1 MPNKLDEILAKL
13 PPEQQEKVKAQ
24 VESIKANNNLV
35 SSGQDAS
42 EILPYDG
49 YKPQS
54 NNSGEFENQRG
65 LSLKQQEFEGMEEIA
80 KAKTDLVSGGQEVND
95 TLSYDGPLGKVIN
108 GKNKPQEAKGKDT
121 GRSF

>member
-24 VESIKANNNLV
+24 VEAIKANNNLV

-54 NNSGEFENQRG
+54 NNSGGGNIRE
-65 LSLKQQEFEGMEEIA
+65 LSLAQQEKAEKSEQLTIA
-80 KAKTDLVSGGQEVND
+80 NTPVISGGQEVND
-95 TLSYDGPLGKVIN
+95 TPSYDGPLGKVFSE
-108 GKNKPQEAKGKDT
+108 KNKPQEAKGKDT

>member
-24 VESIKANNNLV
+24 LEAIKANNKLV
-35 SSGQDAS
+35 SGGQDVS

-65 LSLKQQEFEGMEEIA
+65 LSLKRQELEGREETI
-80 KAKTDLVSGGQEVND
+80 KAETDLVSGGQEVKD
-95 TLSYDGPLGKVIN
+95 APSYHGPLGKVIN